1 MTTGTVS
8 VDHVGWA
15 VARRAGAV
23 LQSTRSY
30 MKTHVHFYDPAAAHG
45 LPHDPFKAI
54 VAPRVIGWIASRSAT
69 GQVNLAPY
77 TFFGVFSS

>member
-1 MTTGTVS
+1 
-8 VDHVGWA
+8 
-15 VARRAGAV
+15 
-23 LQSTRSY
+23 

-54 VAPRVIGWIASRSAT
+54 VAPRMIGWIASRSAT